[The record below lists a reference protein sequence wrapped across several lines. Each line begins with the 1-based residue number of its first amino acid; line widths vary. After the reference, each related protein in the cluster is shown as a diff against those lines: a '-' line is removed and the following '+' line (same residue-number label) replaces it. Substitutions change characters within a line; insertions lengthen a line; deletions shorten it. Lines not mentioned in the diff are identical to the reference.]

1 LSEVRNTVAFAVSIC
16 ADIVACV
23 AGLFPFDLG
32 SVVLDVGE
40 EESKLLTANFGNV
53 LRGGIVDF
61 TAERGE
67 VREGLEDV
75 AEFDVGLAEPV
86 MPVSLTHDAGDHLD
100 IEGPFRFGVKA
111 TPGVR
116 RGPCSLVNCGVIRSC
131 GFT

>member
-1 LSEVRNTVAFAVSIC
+1 MSEVRNTVTFAVSIC

-23 AGLFPFDLG
+23 VGLFPFDLG

-53 LRGGIVDF
+53 LRVGIVDF

-100 IEGPFRFGVKA
+100 I
-111 TPGVR
+111 
-116 RGPCSLVNCGVIRSC
+116 
-131 GFT
+131 